1 VLQHIDSI
9 LRHKT
14 CQILRCMNVLNKS
27 PMTCGLCSMDRPV
40 VVYKKGKHCME
51 LVAFILTEIAFNL
64 QEAGHPHCLRCLAS
78 LELSVSCFLKSFP
91 ECLHIKVTDHSWA
104 TLSLCFARD
113 GLERRHHHL
122 QPDFTVAST
131 NSSRSSNSY
140 NGTGVTAFG
149 VTVKTCFREA
159 SVGKLSR
166 KMSFECGNSSSL
178 MVCSQ

>member
-1 VLQHIDSI
+1 
-9 LRHKT
+9 
-14 CQILRCMNVLNKS
+14 
-27 PMTCGLCSMDRPV
+27 
-40 VVYKKGKHCME
+40 ME
-51 LVAFILTEIAFNL
+51 LVAFILTEIALNL
-64 QEAGHPHCLRCLAS
+64 QEAEHPQGLMCLVS

-91 ECLHIKVTDHSWA
+91 ECLHIKVTDQSVA
-104 TLSLCFARD
+104 SLSLCSARD

-122 QPDFTVAST
+122 QPDFTVASM

-178 MVCSQ
+178 MVCCQQLRWSNNKRSWAMMSGAKASKLQKFTLNRHILYCNND